1 MRLVRCCATRI
12 SSCWIA
18 RSERVSSADVASSN
32 TTIGGAF
39 SSARAIATRCRSPP
53 DKRTPRSPTRVSY
66 ASGSRSM
73 NASSCALRAAAM
85 ISARVAS
92 RLP

>member
-39 SSARAIATRCRSPP
+39 SSARAIATRCRSP
-53 DKRTPRSPTRVSY
+53 TRVSY